1 MLSLSC
7 YKNQIHCKLNSYQ
20 NHVYKLDPII
30 IGDDANLF
38 YSHKDIKTFF
48 HIVNTELVKV
58 DHWFKANKLSLN
70 VKKKTNCSLFH
81 KPSTKEDILLKI
93 SELVISNKL
102 IERKRLINFLGA
114 ILDKCVTWK
123 D

>member
-7 YKNQIHCKLNSYQ
+7 YKNQIHCKSNSYQ

-70 VKKKTNCSLFH
+70 V
-81 KPSTKEDILLKI
+81 
-93 SELVISNKL
+93 LVISNKL